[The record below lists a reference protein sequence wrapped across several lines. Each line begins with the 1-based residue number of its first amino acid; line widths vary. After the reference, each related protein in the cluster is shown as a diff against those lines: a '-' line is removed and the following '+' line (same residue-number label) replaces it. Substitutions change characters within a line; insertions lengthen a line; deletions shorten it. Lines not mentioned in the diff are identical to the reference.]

1 MDIELAQALKEIA
14 DLKEEKR
21 INKWVSLKGGLKVVY
36 NKNIEMYEEL
46 EEAKKLLKRCYEN
59 YIYLQPLRDDIEQF
73 LNRQEIKP
81 NDRFEVTE
89 KGKEYLRSHRND

>member
-21 INKWVSLKGGLKVVY
+21 INEWVSLKGGLKVIH

-46 EEAKKLLKRCYEN
+46 EEAKKLLQKCYDN
-59 YIYLQPLRDDIEQF
+59 YIYLQPLRSEIEQF
-73 LNRQEIKP
+73 LSRQEIKP
-81 NDRFEVTE
+81 SDRFEVTE
-89 KGKEYLRSHRND
+89 EGKEYLSSH